1 MLATNCIKGSIIE
14 DTTNTS
20 NDSQYDDFG
29 SESIS
34 LGARI
39 GILVAII
46 VVGLSIIIVGVICC
60 YKAFK
65 KSNKTMDEQVL
76 TEFQLQENKLQTL
89 EAEDEGEVEIRKKT
103 MLNTD
108 AELDETKQNY
118 TTGRKLAGK

>member
-1 MLATNCIKGSIIE
+1 
-14 DTTNTS
+14 
-20 NDSQYDDFG
+20 
-29 SESIS
+29 
-34 LGARI
+34 
-39 GILVAII
+39 
-46 VVGLSIIIVGVICC
+46 
-60 YKAFK
+60 
-65 KSNKTMDEQVL
+65 MDEQVL